1 MVSALR
7 STSHRTKRCG
17 QRGSASKVRPSRLTL
32 PVSEVRRLRMTT
44 PGGGALAVR
53 AEIAP
58 GTLVEGGE
66 RIMVEA
72 SPNLG
77 LPAAVEVFD
86 GGLEPAFPRRRE
98 HGRDV
103 EAQAGPHHATNRISM
118 LMRPLEDRA
127 VVEL

>member
-7 STSHRTKRCG
+7 STSHRTKRMRPEG
-17 QRGSASKVRPSRLTL
+17 IGLEGAPEQAHPAGLRGATDEDHHSARLRLQIREPESRERTSRGSRLAA
-32 PVSEVRRLRMTT
+32 
-44 PGGGALAVR
+44 GGGALAVR

-98 HGRDV
+98 HGR
-103 EAQAGPHHATNRISM
+103 
-118 LMRPLEDRA
+118 
-127 VVEL
+127 